1 MVQISVEDIRK
12 LREITGAGIL
22 DCRTALQEADGDS
35 TKAQA
40 ILREKGLASVAKKA
54 SRAAAEGVVESYID
68 GENRIA
74 VLLELNCETDF
85 VARTEEFGTLAR
97 SLAEQAG
104 AENPDARDADAAVIL
119 MGQSSFDDPTR
130 TVQDLVNDAIA
141 KLGENI
147 QVRRLVRYA
156 DTEGVVESYIHSGSR
171 IGALLELNCETDF
184 VARTDE
190 FRALAHD
197 LAMQVAAMD
206 PDTVSADDSGEGVGL
221 MEQSFIK
228 DPSKTIQDLVNDA
241 IAKMGENIQVRRFVR
256 YALAEE

>member
-1 MVQISVEDIRK
+1 MVQVSVEDIRK

-22 DCRTALQEADGDS
+22 DCRTALREADGDA

-40 ILREKGLASVAKKA
+40 ILREKGLASAAKKA
-54 SRAAAEGVVESYID
+54 TRSAA
-68 GENRIA
+68 
-74 VLLELNCETDF
+74 
-85 VARTEEFGTLAR
+85 
-97 SLAEQAG
+97 
-104 AENPDARDADAAVIL
+104 
-119 MGQSSFDDPTR
+119 
-130 TVQDLVNDAIA
+130 
-141 KLGENI
+141 
-147 QVRRLVRYA
+147 
-156 DTEGVVESYIHSGSR
+156 EGVVESYIHSGSR

-206 PDTVSADDSGEGVGL
+206 PDRVTADDDGDGASL

-241 IAKMGENIQVRRFVR
+241 IAKMGENIQVRRFIR

>member
-1 MVQISVEDIRK
+1 MAEISVEDVRR

-22 DCRTALQEADGDS
+22 DCRTALEEAGGDL
-35 TKAQA
+35 KAAQA
-40 ILREKGLASVAKKA
+40 VLRNRGLASVAKKA
-54 SRAAAEGVVESYID
+54 TRAAA
-68 GENRIA
+68 
-74 VLLELNCETDF
+74 
-85 VARTEEFGTLAR
+85 
-97 SLAEQAG
+97 
-104 AENPDARDADAAVIL
+104 
-119 MGQSSFDDPTR
+119 
-130 TVQDLVNDAIA
+130 
-141 KLGENI
+141 
-147 QVRRLVRYA
+147 
-156 DTEGVVESYIHSGSR
+156 EGVVESYIHSGSR

-206 PDTVSADDSGEGVGL
+206 PATVSSEGSTEAGANL

-241 IAKMGENIQVRRFVR
+241 IAKLGENIKIRRFIR